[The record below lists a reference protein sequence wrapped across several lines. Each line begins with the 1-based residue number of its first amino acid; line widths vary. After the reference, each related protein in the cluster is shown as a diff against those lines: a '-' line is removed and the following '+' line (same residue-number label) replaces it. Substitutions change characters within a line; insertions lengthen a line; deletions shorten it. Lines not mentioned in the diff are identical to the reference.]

1 MLLRDKRIAFAITN
15 CIYRFE
21 RIIEQIELI
30 IEEGAEIVPVLSF
43 NALNNE
49 NIVKYYEY
57 IEGITKNK
65 IITDY
70 KVANKIKSDIAIIA
84 PCSGN
89 TIGKLAGGI
98 CDTPVLACVK
108 ENLKK
113 GKNVVIG
120 IATNDGL
127 STSAENI
134 GKLLNRKNYY
144 FIPFRQDNPITKPN
158 SLRMEDKYI
167 KEALQKAFEGEQI
180 QPLLL

>member
-1 MLLRDKRIAFAITN
+1 MRLYHKKIVFAITN
-15 CIYRFE
+15 CIYHFE
-21 RIIEQIELI
+21 KIIEQIEI
-30 IEEGAEIVPVLSF
+30 IVEEGAEVVPVLSF
-43 NALNNE
+43 NALDNE
-49 NIVKYYEY
+49 NIVKYCEY
-57 IEGITKNK
+57 IEGVTKNK
-65 IITDY
+65 IIADC
-70 KVANKIKSDIAIIA
+70 KVANKIKSDIVIIA

-98 CDTPVLACVK
+98 CDTPVLTCVK

-144 FIPFRQDNPITKPN
+144 FVPFRQDNPITKPN

-167 KEALQKAFEGEQI
+167 KETLQKALEGEQI